1 MDIAAITSNTAVAA
15 IVRQL
20 QTISEVQ
27 TAVMGQ
33 MADSQQQLADML
45 AALGIGQ
52 NIDIQA

>member
-1 MDIAAITSNTAVAA
+1 MDISSITSQTAVAA

-20 QTISEVQ
+20 QTVSEVQ
-27 TAVMGQ
+27 TAVMSQ

-45 AALGIGQ
+45 AALGIGR